1 MPATPVIALVG
12 RPNVG
17 KSTLF
22 NVLTGTRQALVAEF
36 PGLTRDRQYGRGK
49 HHGQDF
55 IVIDT
60 GGIGEIHD
68 EEMDN
73 LTEQQVQL
81 ALEEAD
87 IILFMTDA
95 KAGLVSADEN
105 IAKQLRTQYAD
116 KVICVVNKADREEGH
131 LVASE
136 FYQLGFDPVEV
147 IAAAQ
152 KRGVKN
158 LLDVA
163 LTRYN
168 EEHKAEIVEEKIAD
182 FEDKDK
188 IRRIRIA
195 FIGKPNVGKS
205 TLVNRVLGEDRV
217 VVCDRP
223 GTTRDSIAIDFDRE
237 DRPYTLIDTAGV
249 RRRTKV
255 HEKIEKFSVIKTLQA
270 IDEAQIIIFVM
281 DGTEGLTDQDMRIL
295 GWALDSGKGLV
306 VAINKWDAMD
316 SEQKEKIK
324 DDIDRKLGFV
334 EYARRYYI
342 SALHGSGVG
351 KLYHAIDEA
360 YAAANKELTTSKLTK
375 ALDKATHDHQPPLI
389 GGRRVKCRYA
399 HLGGHNPL
407 LIIIHGKQVEDLP
420 GSYKRYLVKF
430 FRDYFDIQGV
440 PVQLFFKNDENP
452 YDTKNVK
459 KADKIDKNRDTK
471 KNPKSPKS

>member
-1 MPATPVIALVG
+1 MAKTPVIALVG

-49 HHGQDF
+49 HNKQDF
-55 IVIDT
+55 IIIDT

-73 LTEQQVQL
+73 LTEKQVKL

-105 IAKQLRTQYAD
+105 IAKHLRQQYEN
-116 KVICVVNKADREEGH
+116 KVICVVNKADREEAS

-152 KRGVKN
+152 KRGVK
-158 LLDVA
+158 A
-163 LTRYN
+163 LMDTVMDRFN
-168 EEHKAEIVEEKIAD
+168 QEQDDEEAFETEEEAAEKA
-182 FEDKDK
+182 
-188 IRRIRIA
+188 RRIRIA
-195 FIGKPNVGKS
+195 IIGKPNVGKS
-205 TLVNRVLGEDRV
+205 TLVNKILGEERV

-223 GTTRDSIAIDFDRE
+223 GTTRDSVAIEYDRE

-270 IDEAQIIIFVM
+270 IDEAQVIIFVM

-306 VAINKWDAMD
+306 IAINKWDAMD
-316 SEQKEKIK
+316 VEQKEMIK
-324 DDIDRKLGFV
+324 DHIDRKLGFV
-334 EYARRYYI
+334 DYARRYYI

-360 YAAANKELTTSKLTK
+360 YDAANKELTTSKLTK
-375 ALDKATHDHQPPLI
+375 ALDIATQKHQPPLI

-407 LIIIHGKQVEDLP
+407 LVIIHGKQVEQLP
-420 GSYKRYLVKF
+420 GSYKQYLTKF
-430 FRDYFDIQGV
+430 FREYFDIQGV

-452 YDTKNVK
+452 YDK
-459 KADKIDKNRDTK
+459 KDK
-471 KNPKSPKS
+471 

>member
-1 MPATPVIALVG
+1 MATPVIALVG

-22 NVLTGTRQALVAEF
+22 NVMTGTRQALVAEF

-60 GGIGEIHD
+60 GGIGEVHD

-87 IILFMTDA
+87 LILFLVDA
-95 KAGLVSADEN
+95 KDGLVSADEN
-105 IAKQLRTQYAD
+105 IALQLRQQYAD
-116 KVICVVNKADREEGH
+116 KVICVVNKADREEGS

-136 FYQLGFDPVEV
+136 FYELGFDPVEV

-158 LLDVA
+158 MLDVVMN
-163 LTRYN
+163 RFN
-168 EEHKAEIVEEKIAD
+168 EAHKHEIIEDKIAD
-182 FEDKDK
+182 FETKDSAL
-188 IRRIRIA
+188 RIRIA
-195 FIGKPNVGKS
+195 IIGKPNVGKS
-205 TLVNRVLGEDRV
+205 TLVNRILGEDRV

-223 GTTRDSIAIDFDRE
+223 GTTRDSVAIDFDRE

-255 HEKIEKFSVIKTLQA
+255 HQKIEKFSVIKTLQA

-281 DGTEGLTDQDMRIL
+281 DGNDGLTDQDMRIL

-306 VAINKWDAMD
+306 IAINKWDAMD
-316 SEQKEKIK
+316 ADQKEKIK
-324 DDIDRKLGFV
+324 DAIDRKLSFV
-334 EYARRYYI
+334 DYARRYYI

-375 ALDKATHDHQPPLI
+375 ALEKAVHDHQPPLI
-389 GGRRVKCRYA
+389 SGRRIKCRYA

-407 LIIIHGKQVEDLP
+407 LILIHGKQVEQLP

-430 FRDYFDIQGV
+430 FRDYFDIEGV

-452 YDTKNVK
+452 YDTKAGK
-459 KADKIDKNRDTK
+459 KVDKIEKDRDTK
-471 KNPKSPKS
+471 KNPKIQKS

>member
-1 MPATPVIALVG
+1 MATPVIALVG

-49 HHGQDF
+49 YDGQDF

-60 GGIGEIHD
+60 GGIGELHD

-73 LTEQQVQL
+73 LTEKQVQL

-87 IILFMTDA
+87 IILFMVDA
-95 KAGLVSADEN
+95 LSGLVSADET
-105 IAKQLRTQYAD
+105 IAKQLREQYSD
-116 KVICVVNKADREEGH
+116 KVICVVNKADREEAA

-136 FYQLGFDPVEV
+136 FYQLGFDPIEV
-147 IAAAQ
+147 IAASQ
-152 KRGVKN
+152 KRGVKK
-158 LLDVA
+158 LLGIA
-163 LTRYN
+163 LEHFN
-168 EEHKAEIVEEKIAD
+168 QAQSEELLEENPEGFIDKNKA
-182 FEDKDK
+182 
-188 IRRIRIA
+188 RRIRIA
-195 FIGKPNVGKS
+195 IIGKPNVGKS
-205 TLVNRVLGEDRV
+205 TLVNKILGEERV

-223 GTTRDSIAIDFDRE
+223 GTTRDSIAIDYDRE
-237 DRPYTLIDTAGV
+237 DQPYTLIDTAGV
-249 RRRTKV
+249 RRRTRV
-255 HEKIEKFSVIKTLQA
+255 HEKIEKFSVIKTLKA
-270 IDEAQIIIFVM
+270 IDEAQIIIFVI

-316 SEQKEKIK
+316 NDQKDMIK
-324 DDIDRKLGFV
+324 DHIDRKLGFV
-334 EYARRYYI
+334 DYARRYYI

-351 KLYHAIDEA
+351 KLYRAIDEA
-360 YAAANKELTTSKLTK
+360 YAAANKELSTSKLTK
-375 ALDKATHDHQPPLI
+375 ALEKAVHDHQPPLI
-389 GGRRVKCRYA
+389 NGRRIKCRYA

-407 LIIIHGKQVEDLP
+407 LILIHGKQVEQLP

-430 FRDYFDIQGV
+430 FRGYFDIEGV

-452 YDTKNVK
+452 YDNKDGK
-459 KADKIDKNRDTK
+459 KADKIEKERDTK
-471 KNPKSPKS
+471 KNPKLPKS